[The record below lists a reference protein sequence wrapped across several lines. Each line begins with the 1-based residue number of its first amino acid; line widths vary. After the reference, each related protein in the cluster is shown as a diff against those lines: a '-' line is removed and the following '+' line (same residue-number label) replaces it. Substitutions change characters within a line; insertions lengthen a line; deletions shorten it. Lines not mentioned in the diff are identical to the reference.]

1 MFVSDSSTL
10 ILLAKASVLE
20 AFAGSYELVLSDLV
34 YEESVLRGREKARQD
49 ALLIAKLVDAGKI
62 RVLEAPEARKGMLLK
77 AFGISGGES
86 ETVALA
92 LEHGCDLVLTDD
104 RKNMTVCKV
113 LGIKYVIALD
123 VVIRLYAAGVI
134 DRGKLDEAFRRIVE
148 TGWLKDEI
156 IQDRLKRI
164 EEL

>member
-1 MFVSDSSTL
+1 MLVSDSSTL

-20 AFAGSYELVLSDLV
+20 AFSDSYEIVLSDLV
-34 YEESVLRGREKARQD
+34 YEESVSRGREKARQD
-49 ALLIAKLVDAGKI
+49 ALLIGKLVDEGKI
-62 RVLEAPEARKGMLLK
+62 KVLGAPEARKGVLLK
-77 AFGISGGES
+77 AFGISGGEN

-92 LEHGCDLVLTDD
+92 LEHGCELVLTDD

-113 LGIKYVIALD
+113 LGIKYIIALD
-123 VVIRLYAAGVI
+123 VVIGLYAADVI
-134 DRGKLDEAFRRIVE
+134 DREKLDEAFRKIVE

-164 EEL
+164 KGL